1 MAEVF
6 SNFFSGTFIP
16 HGHCFL
22 WKPGLVWLHVVSD
35 ALIALAYAWIPIVLV
50 YLVKQRGDIPF
61 DWIFLLFG
69 SFIVSCGITHGMD
82 IWTLWHPDYWLS
94 GFLKAVC
101 ATVSLTTGAVMVPL
115 VPKVMMIPSPAQLRQ
130 TNLALQQE
138 ISDRILA
145 EQELSQLTFE
155 LEQRVA
161 DRTAALAQAN
171 ATLEREN
178 QERTLAQA
186 SLERTLG
193 RLQQAQ
199 TQLVQAEKMSALG
212 KMVAG
217 IAHEFNNPVS
227 FIYGNVSP
235 AIDYSRDLLGLVKL
249 YQQYYPEPVL
259 EIEAEIEAIDLEFLA
274 EDLPKLLGSMKNGAG
289 RIRKIVKSM
298 RTFSRLDEAQIKF
311 VNIHDNIDS
320 ALLLLQYRFSKQ
332 ARAIQ
337 VIKNYDRIPK
347 VECYASELNQVFLQI
362 LTNAVDALA
371 EVKETENKSLTIE
384 ISTALLESDRVQIRI
399 ADNGIGIKPET
410 IYKIYDPFYTTKKV
424 GAGTG
429 LGLAVS
435 YQIIQ
440 QHQGS
445 LDCVSELG
453 KGTELII
460 EIPLTLKQKQK
471 NN

>member
-1 MAEVF
+1 MLEVF

-22 WKPGLVWLHVVSD
+22 WKAGLVWLHVVSD
-35 ALIALAYAWIPIVLV
+35 GLIALSYAWIPIVLV

-138 ISDRILA
+138 IRDRLQV
-145 EQELSQLTFE
+145 EEELNKLTLE

-161 DRTAALAQAN
+161 DRTVALVKAN
-171 ATLEREN
+171 ASLEREN
-178 QERTLAQA
+178 RERTLAQE
-186 SLERTLG
+186 SLEQTLG
-193 RLQQAQ
+193 QLQQAQ
-199 TQLVQAEKMSALG
+199 SQLVQAEKMSALG

-217 IAHEFNNPVS
+217 IAHELNNPVS

-235 AIDYSRDLLGLVKL
+235 AIDYIRDLLGLVKL
-249 YQQYYPEPVL
+249 YQQHYPEPVR
-259 EIEAEIEAIDLEFLA
+259 EIEVEIETIDLEFLA
-274 EDLPKLLGSMKNGAG
+274 EDFPKMLLSMKNGAD
-289 RIRKIVKSM
+289 RIRNIVQSM
-298 RTFSRLDEAQIKF
+298 RTFSRLDEAQIKA
-311 VNIHDNIDS
+311 VDIHDNIDS
-320 ALLLLQYRFSKQ
+320 ALLLLQYRFQKQ
-332 ARAIQ
+332 PDRAIQ
-337 VIKNYDRIPK
+337 VIKKYDSILQ
-347 VECYASELNQVFLQI
+347 VECYASEINQVFLHI
-362 LTNAVDALA
+362 LTNAVDAL
-371 EVKETENKSLTIE
+371 ESVKETDGNSPTIE

-399 ADNGIGIKPET
+399 SDNGIGMKPET
-410 IYKIYDPFYTTKKV
+410 IPKIYDPFYTTKNV

-435 YQIIQ
+435 YQIIE

-445 LDCVSELG
+445 LDCLSEFG
-453 KGTELII
+453 KGTEFII
-460 EIPLTLKQKQK
+460 EIPLKQKPK

>member
-35 ALIALAYAWIPIVLV
+35 GLIALSYAWIPIVLV
-50 YLVKQRGDIPF
+50 YLVKRRGDIPF
-61 DWIFLLFG
+61 DWIFILFG
-69 SFIVSCGITHGMD
+69 SFIVSCGITHVME

-94 GFLKAVC
+94 GFFKAVC
-101 ATVSLTTGAVMVPL
+101 ATVSLTTGVVMVPL
-115 VPKVMMIPSPAQLRQ
+115 VPKVMIIPSPAQLRQ

-138 ISDRILA
+138 ISDRLQA
-145 EQELSQLTFE
+145 EQQLSQLTFE
-155 LEQRVA
+155 LEQRVT

-171 ATLEREN
+171 ASLEREN
-178 QERTLAQA
+178 RERTLAQE

-193 RLQQAQ
+193 QLQQAQ
-199 TQLVQAEKMSALG
+199 SQLVQAEKMSALG

-217 IAHEFNNPVS
+217 IAHELNNPVS

-235 AIDYSRDLLGLVKL
+235 AIDYIRDLLGLVKL
-249 YQQYYPEPVL
+249 YQQHYPEPVR
-259 EIEAEIEAIDLEFLA
+259 EIEVEIETIDLEFLA
-274 EDLPKLLGSMKNGAG
+274 QDFPKMLLSMKNGAD
-289 RIRKIVKSM
+289 RIKNIVRSM
-298 RTFSRLDEAQIKF
+298 RTFSHLDESQIKS
-311 VNIHDNIDS
+311 VDIHDNIDS
-320 ALLLLQYRFSKQ
+320 ALLLLQYRFQKQ
-332 ARAIQ
+332 PDRPIQ
-337 VIKNYDRIPK
+337 VIKKYDRLPE
-347 VECYASELNQVFLQI
+347 VECYASELNQVFMQI
-362 LTNAVDALA
+362 LTNAVDAL
-371 EVKETENKSLTIE
+371 EEIKETDGNSPTIE
-384 ISTALLESDRVQIRI
+384 MSTILLESDRVQISI
-399 ADNGIGIKPET
+399 ADNGIGMKPET
-410 IYKIYDPFYTTKKV
+410 LSKIYDPFYTTKNV

-435 YQIIQ
+435 YQIIE

-453 KGTELII
+453 KGTEFII
-460 EIPLTLKQKQK
+460 EIPLKQKPK